1 MHRGDV
7 ALVLP
12 LAAALAL
19 AGCGLDLAAHRFG
32 DNVTVTRPISRV
44 DVRETTGPAGSIVVR
59 AFRSGDHHQR

>member
-19 AGCGLDLAAHRFG
+19 VGCGLDLATHSFG
-32 DNVTVTRPISRV
+32 DTVTRPISRIDARATV
-44 DVRETTGPAGSIVVR
+44 DPAVVVR
-59 AFRSGDHHQR
+59 AFRSGDQHQR